1 MITKVKRT
9 RCAQP
14 YKLPAPKNLG
24 LQAALDLM
32 RTGGAL
38 AELHLPASEG
48 GKAWYIAP
56 AGGRITAVTAAR
68 ILERSAERRRPIW
81 HQPDIQDQ
89 TPIAD
94 TTPALAATSVWIFL
108 RRG

>member
-38 AELHLPASEG
+38 AELHLPSSEG

-68 ILERSAERRRPIW
+68 ILERSDV
-81 HQPDIQDQ
+81 QPSGDGLFGTSQ
-89 TPIAD
+89 TFRIKP
-94 TTPALAATSVWIFL
+94 
-108 RRG
+108 R